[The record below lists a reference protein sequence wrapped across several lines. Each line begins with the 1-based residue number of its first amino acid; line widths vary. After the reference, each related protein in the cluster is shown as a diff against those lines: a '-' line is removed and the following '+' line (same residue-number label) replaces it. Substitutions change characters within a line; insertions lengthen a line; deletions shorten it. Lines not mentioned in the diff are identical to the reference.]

1 MLHQKLIA
9 GEQPGTYLI
18 TDIVTDDDLLSIAQE
33 IARSKLAKGT
43 ALTDKHLAIHALQ
56 GLLQS
61 REREVFAVLFL
72 DNQHRILAY
81 EELFL
86 GSLAAASVHP
96 REVVK
101 RALHHNAAAVLLTHN
116 HPSGLAEPSQAD
128 VEITQLLQEALKL
141 VEVRLL
147 DHVVV
152 SAEGFVS
159 LAEKG
164 LLV

>member
-18 TDIVTDDDLLSIAQE
+18 NDIVTDSDLLSIAQE
-33 IARSKLAKGT
+33 IARSKLTKGS
-43 ALTDKHLAIHALQ
+43 ALTDKNLATKALQ
-56 GLLQS
+56 DLLQS
-61 REREVFAVLFL
+61 REREVFAALFL

-86 GSLAAASVHP
+86 GTQAAASVHP
-96 REVVK
+96 REIVK
-101 RALHHNAAAVLLTHN
+101 RALHHNAAAVLLAHN

-128 VEITQLLQEALKL
+128 IEITRMLQDALKL

-152 SAEGFVS
+152 SAEECVS
-159 LAEKG
+159 LAERG
-164 LLV
+164 IL

>member
-33 IARSKLAKGT
+33 IARSKLAKGIV
-43 ALTDKHLAIHALQ
+43 LTDKHLAAQALQ

-61 REREVFAVLFL
+61 REREVFAALFL

-86 GSLAAASVHP
+86 GTLAAASVHP
-96 REVVK
+96 REVIK
-101 RALHHNAAAVLLTHN
+101 RALYHNAAAVLLAHN
-116 HPSGLAEPSQAD
+116 HPSGLAEPSPAD
-128 VEITQLLQEALKL
+128 IEITRLLQEALKL

-152 SAEGFVS
+152 SADECVS
-159 LAEKG
+159 LAERG
-164 LLV
+164 SLP